1 MKKLALFQCDGT
13 SIFPLSCQIYCF
25 LQTLDTNIIDRLKK
39 GEEAAFRELIEA
51 YGQLVLRTCMGILHD
66 RQDADDVTQ
75 EVFIEVF
82 RSIDRFRSDAKISTW
97 LYRIALNKS
106 LNYLRD
112 NRQHKN
118 SLLIRDAV
126 VVSSVPVS
134 GESPLETLQEKERK
148 KILEQAL
155 DSLPERQKT
164 AFVLSKYEDLSYKQ
178 IGEVMKLSVSS
189 VESLI
194 FRAKK
199 NLQKKLFRLLP

>member
-1 MKKLALFQCDGT
+1 
-13 SIFPLSCQIYCF
+13 
-25 LQTLDTNIIDRLKK
+25 
-39 GEEAAFRELIEA
+39 
-51 YGQLVLRTCMGILHD
+51 
-66 RQDADDVTQ
+66 
-75 EVFIEVF
+75 
-82 RSIDRFRSDAKISTW
+82 
-97 LYRIALNKS
+97 
-106 LNYLRD
+106 
-112 NRQHKN
+112 
-118 SLLIRDAV
+118 
-126 VVSSVPVS
+126 
-134 GESPLETLQEKERK
+134 LETLQEKERK